1 MLSEELEQA
10 KVKFLL
16 DIKGH
21 PHMDCGKRVEECL
34 ALRTIYR
41 KDEDMPH
48 ALWANYEL
56 RKALN
61 EEIKRPD
68 LSPTEVKKMLK
79 SYWQT
84 FLFAAPY
91 DFHSFLLYME
101 KDREPEKKFY
111 PPRMKVLRP
120 IVRDLQDLAD
130 GKLNV
135 YGLSLPPGS
144 GKAQP
149 LYSKVLTPTGFKN
162 MGDVHVG
169 DQLISGSG
177 EYCHA
182 IGVFPQGIKDVYRV
196 VFNDGTSTEC
206 CKEHIWHVQTRD
218 DRRKS
223 RFGENGRYRDIQLQ
237 DMMKNLHVE
246 NGHRL
251 NYSVDYVKPVEFI
264 GRKLPLHPYIMGVLL
279 GDGSLSGGN
288 LSFVSAD
295 SEIVEKVSELLPDGD
310 ILDHK
315 CRMTYRIKKS
325 DDKRDCRGFM
335 TKTKTQ
341 QALERYG
348 LIGSKSESKSIPN
361 DYMIASVED
370 RWELLRGLLDTD
382 GYAGGC
388 CIEYTTV
395 SRRLCQDVM
404 SLVRS
409 LGGRA
414 TATTKTGSYRKNG
427 KLIKC
432 RLVYKIS
439 IIFNNSA
446 KPFFLTRKSNSLHFK
461 RNVFKKFIDH
471 VEYVGKEKCQCIMVD
486 DPSQLY
492 VTDDFIITHNTTLGI
507 LYMTWLMGRNPDM
520 PSLAS
525 AYADKLCRS
534 FYDGAI
540 SFIKDP
546 EYKFNEI
553 FPSSPLAVTNAKDET
568 IDLARQHRF
577 KTLTCRSIDG
587 GLTGATRC
595 ESLLYADDM
604 VSGSEEALNRDRMDT
619 LWTKFTNDLMSRM
632 KENCKMLVI
641 GTRWSVWDPLGRLEA
656 QYEGKKKA
664 KFVKIPALDINGN
677 SNFEYKYGV
686 GFSTKH
692 FKMLKD
698 SMDDISWRSIYQQEP
713 IEREGVLYH
722 EDDLQYFNGDLPK
735 DKEPDAI
742 VAVCDSKGQ
751 GRDYV
756 SAPCGVIYGD
766 LVYIPAWVFNNG
778 LPDVTKPLVAN
789 MCLKHNVSRLDVEM
803 NNGGDYYADGVNQL
817 IRGGGGYTSI
827 REFFTS
833 TNKIT
838 KIVTESD
845 FVKKHFVFLNPQ
857 SPNTPKE
864 YKDAMRNV
872 LGFTVTG
879 KSKHDDAPDSLAM
892 LSQLVKDLSGM
903 EVRIVDRRSL
913 PL

>member
-130 GKLNV
+130 GKLNI
-135 YGLSLPPGS
+135 YGLSMPPGTA
-144 GKAQP
+144 K
-149 LYSKVLTPTGFKN
+149 
-162 MGDVHVG
+162 
-169 DQLISGSG
+169 
-177 EYCHA
+177 
-182 IGVFPQGIKDVYRV
+182 
-196 VFNDGTSTEC
+196 ST
-206 CKEHIWHVQTRD
+206 T
-218 DRRKS
+218 
-223 RFGENGRYRDIQLQ
+223 
-237 DMMKNLHVE
+237 
-246 NGHRL
+246 
-251 NYSVDYVKPVEFI
+251 
-264 GRKLPLHPYIMGVLL
+264 
-279 GDGSLSGGN
+279 
-288 LSFVSAD
+288 
-295 SEIVEKVSELLPDGD
+295 
-310 ILDHK
+310 
-315 CRMTYRIKKS
+315 
-325 DDKRDCRGFM
+325 
-335 TKTKTQ
+335 
-341 QALERYG
+341 
-348 LIGSKSESKSIPN
+348 
-361 DYMIASVED
+361 
-370 RWELLRGLLDTD
+370 
-382 GYAGGC
+382 
-388 CIEYTTV
+388 
-395 SRRLCQDVM
+395 
-404 SLVRS
+404 
-409 LGGRA
+409 
-414 TATTKTGSYRKNG
+414 
-427 KLIKC
+427 
-432 RLVYKIS
+432 
-439 IIFNNSA
+439 
-446 KPFFLTRKSNSLHFK
+446 
-461 RNVFKKFIDH
+461 
-471 VEYVGKEKCQCIMVD
+471 
-486 DPSQLY
+486 
-492 VTDDFIITHNTTLGI
+492 GI

>member
-10 KVKFLL
+10 KAKCLL
-16 DIKGH
+16 DIKRH
-21 PHMDCGKRVEECL
+21 PHMSDEQKIAKHL
-34 ALRTIYR
+34 ALRSIYD
-41 KDEDMPH
+41 KENDMSH
-48 ALWANYEL
+48 ALGINFKLREVLYHNQKRNDLLPRERKKNLEL
-56 RKALN
+56 
-61 EEIKRPD
+61 
-68 LSPTEVKKMLK
+68 
-79 SYWQT
+79 YWKT

-91 DFHSFLLYME
+91 DFHSFLIYME
-101 KDREPEKKFY
+101 YKKEPEKQFY
-111 PPRMKVLRP
+111 VPRMRVLRP

-130 GKLNV
+130 GKLDI
-135 YGLSLPPGS
+135 YGLSMPPGT
-144 GKAQP
+144 GK
-149 LYSKVLTPTGFKN
+149 S
-162 MGDVHVG
+162 
-169 DQLISGSG
+169 
-177 EYCHA
+177 
-182 IGVFPQGIKDVYRV
+182 
-196 VFNDGTSTEC
+196 
-206 CKEHIWHVQTRD
+206 
-218 DRRKS
+218 
-223 RFGENGRYRDIQLQ
+223 
-237 DMMKNLHVE
+237 
-246 NGHRL
+246 
-251 NYSVDYVKPVEFI
+251 
-264 GRKLPLHPYIMGVLL
+264 
-279 GDGSLSGGN
+279 
-288 LSFVSAD
+288 
-295 SEIVEKVSELLPDGD
+295 
-310 ILDHK
+310 
-315 CRMTYRIKKS
+315 
-325 DDKRDCRGFM
+325 
-335 TKTKTQ
+335 
-341 QALERYG
+341 
-348 LIGSKSESKSIPN
+348 
-361 DYMIASVED
+361 
-370 RWELLRGLLDTD
+370 
-382 GYAGGC
+382 
-388 CIEYTTV
+388 
-395 SRRLCQDVM
+395 
-404 SLVRS
+404 
-409 LGGRA
+409 
-414 TATTKTGSYRKNG
+414 
-427 KLIKC
+427 
-432 RLVYKIS
+432 
-439 IIFNNSA
+439 
-446 KPFFLTRKSNSLHFK
+446 
-461 RNVFKKFIDH
+461 
-471 VEYVGKEKCQCIMVD
+471 
-486 DPSQLY
+486 
-492 VTDDFIITHNTTLGI
+492 TLGI
-507 LYMTWLMGRNPDM
+507 LFMAWLMGRNPDM

-525 AYADKLCRS
+525 AYADKLTRS
-534 FYDGAI
+534 FYDGAV
-540 SFIKDP
+540 SFIDP
-546 EYKFNEI
+546 KGDYTFNEI
-553 FPSSPLAVTNAKDET
+553 FPNSPISVTNAKDEC

-604 VSGSEEALNRDRMDT
+604 CSGSEEALNRDRMDT